1 MIDRLFWC
9 INMEVNNKE
18 READPIRKFEKDE
31 LKLFYVD
38 YSSPFSLGDEQ
49 EEGENLVSTNCSLF
63 LSLQTLRRICLVRV
77 KIIQCVPSNNFA
89 LHLR

>member
-1 MIDRLFWC
+1 
-9 INMEVNNKE
+9 MEVNNKE